1 MGDNLENILIRVTK
15 EHTVLKMKALL
26 EKAKMQY
33 KDYTNLLI
41 EAEKEDYENE
51 FINEVEEANVDNPL
65 HDKLDDLEDILKSL
79 INDCKE
85 DNIKMNLQRAYK
97 EFSNGFCNECVDYL
111 DREKLREELIRSIS
125 KSEYQNKDMM
135 NKIVQEWINN
145 LMK

>member
-1 MGDNLENILIRVTK
+1 MEDNLENILIRVTK

-65 HDKLDDLEDILKSL
+65 HDKLEDLEDILEKL
-79 INDCKE
+79 INGYKE

-111 DREKLREELIRSIS
+111 DREKLREELIKSIS
-125 KSEYQNKDMM
+125 KFEYHNKDMM

>member
-79 INDCKE
+79 INDSKE